1 MKKITLILL
10 LIFNQNFNLIAQN
23 PLFIPPTMS
32 GSDFQLTLQTGTTE
46 FFPGHQTATYGV
58 NGNLLGPTLIFQ
70 KGDTVQM
77 HVTNQLGQTTT
88 IHWHGMHVSS
98 VNDGGPH
105 IMIQPGETWEPRFP
119 VLNNAS
125 TMWYHPHLHEFT
137 EEHVAKGIAGMIII
151 KDNAEAQLNLP
162 RTYGVDDIPVIVQTK
177 DFDNNY
183 QIIPDSNSDDVL
195 MVNGTIQPYVDLPAQ
210 VVRLRLLNG
219 SSQRVFNF
227 GLSNNQNFYLIG
239 TDGGLLDV
247 PYSMTRLP
255 LSPGERAE
263 ILIDLTGMQNQTV
276 YLMSYASELGAGIY
290 GSSSP
295 GMNPNMTLN
304 GYNPNPLNGTDFNIL
319 QINVTQPTSQPVT
332 SIPSTL
338 VNITPLDQANAD
350 QQRTFTL
357 RPVTMGIN
365 QLNGDFTING
375 VSFDM
380 NTINVTIPLNN
391 LEVWTVTNN
400 SAIAHPFHVHDIQ
413 YQIISINGNTNL
425 PDYAKGWHDTFLV
438 PAGGGSIQFIT
449 EFKDFANDSIPYM
462 YHCHMLRHEDGG
474 MMGAFTVV
482 DNNTG
487 VEENATQ
494 NDFLFPNPASGYYI
508 TLQLGDNTEV
518 IKSYT
523 IINTAG
529 QMVYHNLLDPN
540 EWNYMLS
547 IPVGQLSKGTY
558 ILKAYT
564 NRRIVSKTFLKN

>member
-1 MKKITLILL
+1 MNKKLFLL
-10 LIFNQNFNLIAQN
+10 LTLVIFQSIFSQN

-32 GSDFQLTLQTGTTE
+32 GTDFQLTLQTGTTE
-46 FFPGHQTATYGV
+46 FFPGHQTATYGI
-58 NGNLLGPTLIFQ
+58 NGNLLGPTLILQ

-77 HVTNQLGQTTT
+77 HVTNQIGQTTT

-125 TMWYHPHLHEFT
+125 TMWYHPHLHEHT
-137 EEHVAKGIAGMIII
+137 EEHVAKGLAGIIII
-151 KDNAEAQLNLP
+151 KDNVEAQLNLP

-183 QIIPDSNSDDVL
+183 QIITDSNSDDVL

-227 GLSNNQNFYLIG
+227 GLSNNLNFYLIG

-263 ILIDLTGMQNQTV
+263 ILIDLTGMQNQTL
-276 YLMSYASELGAGIY
+276 YLMSYASELGSGIY

-304 GYNPNPLNGTDFNIL
+304 GYNPNPLNGNDFNIL

-332 SIPSTL
+332 SIPASL
-338 VNITPLDQANAD
+338 VSITPLNQANAD
-350 QQRTFTL
+350 EQRTFTL
-357 RPVTMGIN
+357 RPITMGIN

-425 PDYAKGWHDTFLV
+425 PHYAKGWHDTFLV

-482 DNNTG
+482 DNNTAID
-487 VEENATQ
+487 ENTTSA
-494 NDFLFPNPASGYYI
+494 DYLFPNPVNGYYI
-508 TLQLGDNTEV
+508 TLQLADPSEAIQGY
-518 IKSYT
+518 S

-529 QMVYHNLLDPN
+529 QIVYHNRLDAN
-540 EWNYMLS
+540 EWNHMIS
-547 IPVGQLSKGTY
+547 IPIGKLSAGTY

-564 NRRIVSKTFLKN
+564 DHRIVTKTFIKE